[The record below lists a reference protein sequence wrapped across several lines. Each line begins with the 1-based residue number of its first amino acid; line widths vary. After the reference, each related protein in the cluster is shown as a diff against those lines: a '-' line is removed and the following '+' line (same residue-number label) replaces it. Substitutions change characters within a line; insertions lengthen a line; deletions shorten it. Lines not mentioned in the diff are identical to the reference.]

1 MQVNLAGGQM
11 RDMSSNA
18 IVFSVITVFQRPG
31 SHLRAVP
38 GTGTVPSQRYSA
50 APAARLYNRPTVN
63 GRIQRTHPTAT
74 STSTYNGLFE
84 ETVFERPTVMVAV
97 ENSNSCGR

>member
-1 MQVNLAGGQM
+1 M
-11 RDMSSNA
+11 RDSNV
-18 IVFSVITVFQRPG
+18 ILFSVITAFQRSG
-31 SHLRAVP
+31 SHSLTSVRFLEP
-38 GTGTVPSQRYSA
+38 CHLNGTRPPQL
-50 APAARLYNRPTVN
+50 PYNRTTVN

-84 ETVFERPTVMVAV
+84 QTVFERPTVMVAV